1 MEGVEDDPSRAA
13 TERRDGW
20 VELFPFVFFAVTV
33 IATLVAIALT

>member
-1 MEGVEDDPSRAA
+1 MEGDEAPPRARRESR
-13 TERRDGW
+13 EGW